1 MNMLTRVSVPILL
14 VAAPFCCNA
23 DDFPECFAEEVEAH
37 VLEQYGI
44 YGPLSTNR
52 EYFGFIYR
60 HEGAIASAI
69 ARGSKCRWT
78 QTCEVNTRDAAAQ
91 IPKGAKV
98 LGEWHTHPHSTGS
111 QGLSPTD
118 VRGANKNL
126 HVHCYRAFFSKSN
139 GEILFMEPE
148 CDAGAHGNR
157 VFGTTGRL
165 SSAGGARS
173 ERRSTVRRC
182 HLLSLFNCPTPA

>member
-1 MNMLTRVSVPILL
+1 MNFLTRVSVPILL

-23 DDFPECFAEEVEAH
+23 DDFPECFAEELEAH

-60 HEGAIASAI
+60 HEGVIASAI
-69 ARGSKCRWT
+69 ARGSKCWWT

-139 GEILFMEPE
+139 GEIFSWSP
-148 CDAGAHGNR
+148 
-157 VFGTTGRL
+157 
-165 SSAGGARS
+165 SATLVLTATASLVPLGDYRRQVAPAQSAEVQYGGA
-173 ERRSTVRRC
+173 TY
-182 HLLSLFNCPTPA
+182 